1 LKAGGEAELG
11 CREWC
16 SGEVE
21 MLLVRDSMAK
31 EVVTVRPETT
41 AEEALALCRG
51 NGIRHLPVLEGGWL
65 VGIISDRDL
74 RLATPALG
82 DPDRALALGRIRV
95 ADEMAKE
102 VVTARP
108 EDPIEEAAM
117 EMYERKI
124 GCLPVVGHDGLVGI
138 VTSSDVMRAFV
149 RLVGAH
155 EPGSRVEVALSR
167 RPGAFAGVAGILQ
180 NAGANIVSVLASS
193 EGEDESGA
201 RVAVF
206 RIDTIDPRRIV
217 ESLQAAG
224 YAVRWPPGASGAGR
238 S

>member
-1 LKAGGEAELG
+1 
-11 CREWC
+11 
-16 SGEVE
+16 
-21 MLLVRDSMAK
+21 
-31 EVVTVRPETT
+31 
-41 AEEALALCRG
+41 
-51 NGIRHLPVLEGGWL
+51 

-82 DPDRALALGRIRV
+82 DPDRALALKRIRV

-124 GCLPVVGHDGLVGI
+124 GCLPVVGDDGLVGI

-149 RLVGAH
+149 RLVGGH

-224 YAVRWPPGASGAGR
+224 YAVRWPPDASGAGR